1 MMGWSTGHSITSYS
15 REQSLI
21 SKRLVKGG
29 SCTKCHPLC
38 RALWWSRTCPNRP
51 PQLKTIIFSFFK
63 KSEKGSHNGN
73 AHAPVFFFHVGFSCS
88 QSFQI
93 LVCSTMLIH
102 PFSCLSY
109 ILFGTLYS
117 ARWSVELLLRTF
129 FHDVS
134 KRRILSCMYH
144 PIQSKSWKKWAIHLH
159 LNKEELKMNLTH
171 F

>member
-1 MMGWSTGHSITSYS
+1 MHMHLS
-15 REQSLI
+15 
-21 SKRLVKGG
+21 
-29 SCTKCHPLC
+29 
-38 RALWWSRTCPNRP
+38 
-51 PQLKTIIFSFFK
+51 
-63 KSEKGSHNGN
+63 
-73 AHAPVFFFHVGFSCS
+73 FFFHVGFSCS

-144 PIQSKSWKKWAIHLH
+144 PIQSKSLNWWEKSEQFTYTSTKK
-159 LNKEELKMNLTH
+159 N
-171 F
+171 